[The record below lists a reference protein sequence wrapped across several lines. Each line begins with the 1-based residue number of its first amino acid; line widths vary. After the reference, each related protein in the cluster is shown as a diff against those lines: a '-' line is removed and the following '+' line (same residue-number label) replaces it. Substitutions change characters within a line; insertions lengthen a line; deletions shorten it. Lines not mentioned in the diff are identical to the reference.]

1 VRTYR
6 IDRSYD
12 WNYAHGPIYDGPFPE
27 VPETPT
33 KDFLGIAVKS
43 RIGIAAG
50 LLLNSRWIDV
60 YSRLGFDLL
69 TYKTVRSRYR
79 KCYQLP
85 NWVYLDPETPL
96 EPSRPE
102 QQLRARRGRPD
113 DDHTV
118 TSSVSFGMPSK
129 EPEKW
134 MADVDGARRHLRLG
148 QALIVS
154 VVASPETGSG
164 VGAMVAEFSRLAA
177 MAREAGAQVVEAN
190 LSCPNVTTPEAEIYQ
205 DAELSRQ
212 IAKAMREA
220 VGDTPIALKAGYFQ
234 GREPLVA
241 FLRAIDGLADAAV
254 LVNGFSRRVV
264 GSGNK
269 PVFGPGR
276 EASGILGRGIHEP
289 CVDLVRRAITTIR
302 DDKLGLR
309 LIAVGGVYAQE
320 HAENYFD
327 VGADAVMMGSAPMF
341 EPTIAISFKQ
351 AHPEW

>member
-12 WNYAHGPIYDGPFPE
+12 WNYEHGPSYDGPFPE

-33 KDFLGIAVKS
+33 KDFLGLEVNS
-43 RIGIAAG
+43 RIGVAAG

-79 KCYQLP
+79 GCYRLP
-85 NWVYLDPETPL
+85 NWVYLDPRTPL
-96 EPSRPE
+96 EPARPE
-102 QQLRARRGRPD
+102 QRLRAGRGRPESAR
-113 DDHTV
+113 TV

-129 EPEKW
+129 APEEW
-134 MADVDGARRHLRLG
+134 MADVAAARRHLRPG

-154 VVASPETGSG
+154 VVASPEAGSG
-164 VGAMVAEFSRLAA
+164 AGAMVSEFSRLAA

-212 IAKAMREA
+212 VAKAMRA
-220 VGDTPIALKAGYFQ
+220 AAGDTPIALKAGYFQ
-234 GREPLVA
+234 GKQSLAA
-241 FLRAIDGLADAAV
+241 FLRAIDGSADAAV

-264 GSGNK
+264 GPDDE
-269 PVFGPGR
+269 PVFGAGR

-289 CVDLVRRAITTIR
+289 CLDLVRRATATIR
-302 DDKLGLR
+302 DDKLSLR
-309 LIAVGGVYAQE
+309 VMAVGGVYARE

-327 VGADAVMMGSAPMF
+327 AGADAVMMGSAPMF
-341 EPTIAISFKQ
+341 DPTIAISFKR
-351 AHPEW
+351 ARPEW

>member
-1 VRTYR
+1 MYEGT
-6 IDRSYD
+6 
-12 WNYAHGPIYDGPFPE
+12 FPD

-33 KDFLGIAVKS
+33 KDFLGIDVNS
-43 RIGIAAG
+43 RIGVAAG
-50 LLLNSRWIDV
+50 LLLNSRWIDI

-79 KCYQLP
+79 KCYRLP

-96 EPSRPE
+96 EPARPE
-102 QQLRARRGRPD
+102 QQLRARGGRPESEQ
-113 DDHTV
+113 TV

-129 EPEKW
+129 GPEEW
-134 MADVDGARRHLRLG
+134 MADVAVARRHLRQG

-154 VVASPETGSG
+154 VVASPEAGSG
-164 VGAMVAEFSRLAA
+164 VGAMVSEFSRLAA

-212 IAKAMREA
+212 VAKAMRA
-220 VGDTPIALKAGYFQ
+220 AAGNTPIALKAGYFQ
-234 GREPLVA
+234 GKEPLAA

-264 GSGNK
+264 DSDNK
-269 PVFGPGR
+269 PVFGRGR

-289 CVDLVRRAITTIR
+289 CVDLVRRAIATIR
-302 DDKLGLR
+302 DDKLSLR
-309 LIAVGGVYAQE
+309 VMAVGGVYAQE
-320 HAENYFD
+320 HAENYFNA
-327 VGADAVMMGSAPMF
+327 GADAVMMGSVPMF
-341 EPTIAISFKQ
+341 DPTIAISFKQ